1 MARSL
6 TAAGVYF
13 AIIFA
18 LGFALGAIRVPLLA
32 PRVGDVA
39 ATLIELPIMLA
50 ASWLACG
57 WLMRRLKI
65 RSFGH
70 AVIMG
75 AGAFAS
81 LMGAEAV
88 MAAFLFGRSL
98 ADHLASYATP
108 AGVIGLAGQAIFG
121 AFPMVR
127 QAASRGR
134 TATPDDT
141 ARHTD

>member
-32 PRVGDVA
+32 PQVGDVA

-65 RSFGH
+65 RSLGH

-108 AGVIGLAGQAIFG
+108 AGAIGLAGQAIFG
-121 AFPMVR
+121 ALPMVR